1 MDDNQSDLP
10 QRVYPISEDTT
21 RMLLSIPEDILRGSR
36 RIFKKKKFQF
46 HFYNSFSIKIIVERF
61 LFFQNC
67 WKYIYIFNETIFEE
81 SYLWYAKYGK
91 ERSEAKKRSEEI
103 INLRHNCVEIIRIF
117 VKKRMSF
124 NQYIY
129 VRPLTFE
136 IIIISQNNVQSFG

>member
-1 MDDNQSDLP
+1 MKNL
-10 QRVYPISEDTT
+10 TFG
-21 RMLLSIPEDILRGSR
+21 MLNTVKKEAR
-36 RIFKKKKFQF
+36 R
-46 HFYNSFSIKIIVERF
+46 
-61 LFFQNC
+61 
-67 WKYIYIFNETIFEE
+67 
-81 SYLWYAKYGK
+81 
-91 ERSEAKKRSEEI
+91 KKRSEEI

>member
-1 MDDNQSDLP
+1 MSDF
-10 QRVYPISEDTT
+10 YS
-21 RMLLSIPEDILRGSR
+21 
-36 RIFKKKKFQF
+36 FK
-46 HFYNSFSIKIIVERF
+46 IVE
-61 LFFQNC
+61 NI
-67 WKYIYIFNETIFEE
+67 YIYISNETIFEE
-81 SYLWYAKYGK
+81 SYSFGMLNTVKK
-91 ERSEAKKRSEEI
+91 EARRKKRSEEI

>member
-1 MDDNQSDLP
+1 MSDF
-10 QRVYPISEDTT
+10 YS
-21 RMLLSIPEDILRGSR
+21 
-36 RIFKKKKFQF
+36 FK
-46 HFYNSFSIKIIVERF
+46 IVE
-61 LFFQNC
+61 NI
-67 WKYIYIFNETIFEE
+67 YIYISNETIIEE
-81 SYLWYAKYGK
+81 SYLWYAKYDK
-91 ERSEAKKRSEEI
+91 EARRKKRSEEI

>member
-1 MDDNQSDLP
+1 MSDF
-10 QRVYPISEDTT
+10 YS
-21 RMLLSIPEDILRGSR
+21 
-36 RIFKKKKFQF
+36 FK
-46 HFYNSFSIKIIVERF
+46 IVE
-61 LFFQNC
+61 NI
-67 WKYIYIFNETIFEE
+67 YIYISNETIFEE
-81 SYLWYAKYGK
+81 SYLWYAKYDK
-91 ERSEAKKRSEEI
+91 EARRKKRSEEI